1 MMRKLATSIGISTV
15 LLVSGTITSVS
26 AHEEHSSASYSSD
39 NSHCEV
45 ALNYDITVEPKLLS
59 ISDAGKEVYRIEM
72 GKLYVQGEQVP
83 LNARQEK
90 LLSQYSDQVS
100 TQVPEVIALVHDA
113 VGIAST
119 AASMALTPLLG
130 DAAGAKLDEMMD
142 GFQQRVEKLAY
153 QNGDKFYLGSTES
166 SLEDT
171 FGEDFE
177 QEVEQLVKNS
187 IGTMMMNLGSEML
200 SGDGDSFEQKMQ
212 SFGQKMEN
220 VGQDI
225 ELQME
230 AQAQELESRAD
241 KMCDKFQNL
250 IALEQQLRIA
260 VPELEKYPLIDAP
273 KVELLE

>member
-1 MMRKLATSIGISTV
+1 MRKLATSIGISAV
-15 LLVSGTITSVS
+15 LFASGTITSVS
-26 AHEEHSSASYSSD
+26 AHEDHSSTSYSSD

-45 ALNYDITVEPKLLS
+45 ALNYDITVEPKLLA
-59 ISDAGKEVYRIEM
+59 ISDEGKEVYRIEM
-72 GKLYVQGEQVP
+72 GKLYVQGEQVI
-83 LNARQEK
+83 LNARQQQV
-90 LLSQYSDQVS
+90 LTQYSDQVS

-142 GFQQRVEKLAY
+142 GLEQRIEKVAY
-153 QNGDKFYLGSTES
+153 QNGDKFYLGSTQS

-171 FGEDFE
+171 FGEEFE

-187 IGTMMMNLGSEML
+187 IGTMMINLGSEML
-200 SGDGDSFEQKMQ
+200 SGDGDSFEQKMEA
-212 SFGQKMEN
+212 FGQKMEN

-230 AQAQELESRAD
+230 AQAQDLEARAD
-241 KMCDKFQNL
+241 KMCDNFQNL
-250 IALEQQLRIA
+250 IALEQKLRIA